1 MTGSHDPVPVQDLS
15 AVPWPVRTERLS
27 IRPATVADLEPTWEF
42 RRRPEVS
49 AWLTSL
55 PSDLEGY
62 RDRFDRPLRLS
73 RTLVIELGE
82 PGGPIV
88 GDLMLWLKDAW
99 AQSEV
104 EEQGRR
110 KQVEL
115 GWVVHPDHA
124 GRGIATEAVA
134 ALLRVCFEDLGVHRV
149 EALCFADNEASWR
162 LMERVG
168 MRREAHYVAE
178 SLHRSGRWLDSYA
191 YAVLADEWRDR
202 S

>member
-1 MTGSHDPVPVQDLS
+1 MQDLS